1 MSLYALP
8 LFLLLALAAC
18 APHPEQPDAASQ
30 PPVAEAPATEPA
42 TVDSLAVEVPSPRG
56 EASGED
62 AEPSSRTAATDP
74 PTITTVRMP
83 DGMLA
88 TLTFRTEEGVS
99 VSDSQPLVFVVDGE
113 TFEAPLDAGPARFT
127 EPGGVVVDQASYTLS
142 DEAYRV
148 LLQTNVDAV
157 TVRVA
162 DGDAYRDFPYVS
174 GDLIE

>member
-18 APHPEQPDAASQ
+18 SPHPEQPDAATE
-30 PPVAEAPATEPA
+30 PPVAEAPATEAPTA
-42 TVDSLAVEVPSPRG
+42 DSLAVEGPPPSG
-56 EASGED
+56 ETSGED
-62 AEPSSRTAATDP
+62 ADGSSRAAAPDP
-74 PTITTVRMP
+74 PTITTVRMA

-99 VSDSQPLVFVVDGE
+99 VSDSQPLVLVVDGE
-113 TFEAPLDAGPARFT
+113 PFEAPLDAGPARFT
-127 EPGGVVVDQASYTLS
+127 EPGGTVVDQASYTLS
-142 DEAYRV
+142 DEAYRA
-148 LLQTNVDAV
+148 LLQTNAEAV

-162 DGDAYRDFPYVS
+162 NGDGYRDFPYVS